1 MASGD
6 IRFHPVVAAVY
17 DPVQTYFEWRQAP
30 PHRRYLTR
38 GLEGRVLE
46 VGVGTGAMYPY
57 YSSEAGIELHG
68 VEPDPGMR
76 RQAEKKLAGVDV
88 GMKLVEARVEALP
101 YPSDSFDHVVEC
113 GVLCSA
119 PDVEAALREV
129 GRVLKPEGEFRFLD
143 HVRSPGVVGW
153 TQDALTPLWRWFG
166 GNCHLNR
173 RLQGVLEDSSALH
186 VTELDRPTVGIW
198 PIRKFV
204 RGKAEPQR

>member
-1 MASGD
+1 M
-6 IRFHPVVAAVY
+6 VAAVY

-57 YSSEAGIELHG
+57 YGDGIELHG

-76 RQAEKKLAGVDV
+76 RQAERKMIGADVD
-88 GMKLVEARVEALP
+88 MKLVSGRVEALP
-101 YPSDSFDHVVEC
+101 YPDEVFDYVVEC

-119 PDVEAALREV
+119 PDVREALREV
-129 GRVLKPEGEFRFLD
+129 GRVLEPEGEFRYLD

-153 TQDALTPLWRWFG
+153 TQDALTPFWRWFG

-173 RLQGVLEDSSALH
+173 DLQEALRDSEALR
-186 VTELDRPTVGIW
+186 VTELDCPTVGIW
-198 PIRKFV
+198 PIRDFV
-204 RGKAEPQR
+204 RGKAEPMP